1 MRQIHR
7 SQSSLTF
14 SFFLLCVRCRTSS
27 EGVSG
32 TESGRLVLSTKHNL
46 KAHLIIT
53 VFRSA
58 ETHSGVGRGGTRV
71 RRSWR
76 NWQGHE
82 QSCFMWVLVYVS
94 NLLTWDLGCLPKA
107 PCWKLVPQT
116 EAPLGGGGTYRVQ
129 SHWWTSHQQKVPLKG
144 ILEHPPLCLLCLSS
158 VCFLTTRRWAVF
170 FQPAPK
176 PYCHMPPGPWK
187 HEPSSTF
194 LPYKFPYPKSTLTV
208 MGDWAVWSC

>member
-14 SFFLLCVRCRTSS
+14 SFFFLCVRCRTSS

-76 NWQGHE
+76 N
-82 QSCFMWVLVYVS
+82 
-94 NLLTWDLGCLPKA
+94 
-107 PCWKLVPQT
+107 
-116 EAPLGGGGTYRVQ
+116 
-129 SHWWTSHQQKVPLKG
+129 
-144 ILEHPPLCLLCLSS
+144 
-158 VCFLTTRRWAVF
+158 
-170 FQPAPK
+170 
-176 PYCHMPPGPWK
+176 
-187 HEPSSTF
+187 
-194 LPYKFPYPKSTLTV
+194 
-208 MGDWAVWSC
+208 